1 MRTEICI
8 YILIMAVITYLIRM
22 LPLVVFRKEI
32 KSRFIKSFLYYV
44 PYVTLS
50 VMTFPAILT
59 ATGDIR
65 TGLAGF
71 VIALLL
77 SWRGFSLPAVAAAAC
92 AAVLITSFIL

>member
-1 MRTEICI
+1 MRAEILI

-32 KSRFIKSFLYYV
+32 KSRFIKSFLDYV

-50 VMTFPAILT
+50 VMTFPAILS

-65 TGLAGF
+65 TGIAGF
-71 VIALLL
+71 AVALIMAWKKL
-77 SWRGFSLPAVAAAAC
+77 SLPVVAAGAC
-92 AAVLITSFIL
+92 AAVLIMGVIL